1 VKSFEGYIA
10 RTVKRSIKG
19 TIIDGRY
26 VLGDLLGSGG
36 MARVFLAHDEALDQ
50 DVALKIM
57 WEQYADNKEFVV
69 RFRREARSA
78 AALIHPN
85 IISVYNWGCSED
97 EMHYIAMEYV
107 PGGTLKDYVVSE
119 GALDP
124 GVVTELGSQVT
135 EALGFA
141 HEHGVIH
148 RDVKP
153 QNILLTASGEA
164 KVADFGIA
172 RAAGAMLETSI
183 SRTGMALGTVGYM
196 SPEQAMGEQV
206 GLASDLYSVG
216 VVLYEMLTGNLP
228 HEAESP
234 IALAIKHVSEPVR
247 PPKELNP
254 AVPEGMNTLVL
265 RLLSKKAEDRH
276 KSMGELAED
285 LRRVRNGLL
294 PLDVGLVGAE
304 TAGAATRIN
313 AQATIPLAAVVNKGE
328 KGRKVPRILVVAF
341 ALFALLGG
349 GGWSLLH
356 GLQGQEGQELAPS
369 QEDSQGVASA
379 SAPENKATNES
390 AEAEQAPSVET
401 ASVKEPTQSTALSS
415 AAPERTILEQ
425 APLLSAALDSSTF
438 FTSAPEN
445 TVPSVEPQPALQP
458 APAQQ
463 DPAQVTS
470 DQQPQAQPT
479 PTPQDPA
486 QVTSG
491 QQAQVQNVSSKTSY
505 DGSSGAPKSSGT
517 QSGQPIEQFFQ
528 GSKPS
533 HK

>member
-1 VKSFEGYIA
+1 MKSFDGYIA
-10 RTVKRSIKG
+10 RTIKG

-36 MARVFLAHDEALDQ
+36 MARVFLAHDEALDR

-57 WEQYADNKEFVV
+57 WEQYVDNKEFVV
-69 RFRREARSA
+69 RFRREAKSA

-183 SRTGMALGTVGYM
+183 SRTGIALGTVGYM
-196 SPEQAMGEQV
+196 SPEQAMGEPV

-276 KSMGELAED
+276 KSMRELAED

-313 AQATIPLAAVVNKGE
+313 AQATMPLAAVVNKGE
-328 KGRKVPRILVVAF
+328 KGRKAPWILVVAF
-341 ALFALLGG
+341 ALFGLLGG

-356 GLQGQEGQELAPS
+356 GLQGQDLAPS

-379 SAPENKATNES
+379 SAPENKATKES
-390 AEAEQAPSVET
+390 AEAEQAPEQTPSVDT
-401 ASVKEPTQSTALSS
+401 ASVKEPTQSAALSS
-415 AAPERTILEQ
+415 AAPERTFLEQ
-425 APLLSAALDSSTF
+425 APLFSAAIDSST

-445 TVPSVEPQPALQP
+445 TVPSLEPQPALQP

-470 DQQPQAQPT
+470 GQQPQAQPT

-528 GSKPS
+528 GSNPS